1 MVIICSRRG
10 WFLCRTLSS
19 KKLKAHIGKS
29 EMRRGRVKVYISV
42 GFLHISEINKILGK
56 VGITNMAYLTTTG
69 SGQPVLILKEGTTRS
84 RGKEA
89 QRNNIM
95 AARVIGEVLKT
106 TLGPRGMDKMLID
119 SLGDI
124 TITNDG
130 AAILKEID
138 VEHPAAKMMVE
149 IAKTQDDMVGDGTT
163 SAVVLASE
171 LLKRAE
177 ELLEQNI
184 HPTIL
189 VSGFRKASQKAIEV
203 INKTAVPLDIN
214 DRKTLLKVALTS
226 MSSKAIGG
234 AKDHLAE
241 ISIDAVKQIAEQR
254 GEKTIADI
262 DNIQL
267 IKKTGKSLLET
278 ELIQGIIIDKEVVN
292 PGMLKMKENA
302 KIALI
307 DSALEI
313 EKTEISAEIRIKD
326 PTQMKAFLDQEND
339 MMQDMVV
346 KIKASGANVIFCQKG
361 IDDMVQ
367 HFLAKEGIIA
377 ARRVKESD
385 MEKLA
390 RATGGRIISDLD
402 DLKKADLGSAGLVEE
417 RKIGDD
423 KMIFV
428 EKCKDPHSVAILIR
442 AGLERMVD
450 EAERAMTDSL
460 SVVSDVIENSQIVP
474 GGGAIEIEIA
484 KELRKYATKVGGREQ
499 LAVEAF
505 ADAVE
510 VIPRTLAENAGL
522 EPIDILVELRST
534 HDKADGKFTGINV
547 FTGKLQD
554 SVANGVIEPIVV
566 KEQAIKSAAESAAM
580 ILRIDDVITAK
591 APKAPAGGP
600 GGMPGGMGEE

>member
-1 MVIICSRRG
+1 
-10 WFLCRTLSS
+10 
-19 KKLKAHIGKS
+19 
-29 EMRRGRVKVYISV
+29 
-42 GFLHISEINKILGK
+42 
-56 VGITNMAYLTTTG
+56 MAYLTTTG

-95 AARVIGEVLKT
+95 AARVVGEVLNT
-106 TLGPRGMDKMLID
+106 TLGPRGMDKMLVD

-130 AAILKEID
+130 AAILNEID

-163 SAVVLASE
+163 TTVVLASE
-171 LLKRAE
+171 LLKKAE
-177 ELLEQNI
+177 ELLDQNI

-189 VSGFRKASQKAIEV
+189 VSGYRKAAQKAIEIIGKV
-203 INKTAVPLDIN
+203 AVPVDIE
-214 DRKTLLKVALTS
+214 DKKTLLKVALTS
-226 MSSKAIGG
+226 MSSKAVG
-234 AKDHLAE
+234 AAREHLAQ
-241 ISIDAVKQIAEQR
+241 IAIDAVKQIAEKR
-254 GEKTIADI
+254 GDKMIADI

-267 IKKTGKSLLET
+267 VKKTGKSLLET
-278 ELIQGIIIDKEVVN
+278 QLIRGIIVDKEVVH
-292 PGMLKMKENA
+292 PGMPKKKENA
-302 KIALI
+302 KIALL

-313 EKTEISAEIRIKD
+313 EKTEISAEIRIRD
-326 PTQMKAFLDQEND
+326 PSQMKAFLDQETN
-339 MMQDMVV
+339 MMAEMVQ
-346 KIKASGANVIFCQKG
+346 KIKASKADVVFCQKG

-385 MEKLA
+385 MEKLS
-390 RATGGRIISDLD
+390 RATGAKIVSDLE
-402 DLKKADLGSAGLVEE
+402 DLKANDLGMAGIVEE
-417 RKIGDD
+417 RRIGDD

-450 EAERAMTDSL
+450 EAERAMTDAL
-460 SVVSDVIENSQIVP
+460 SVVSDVIENNKIVA
-474 GGGAIEIEIA
+474 GGGAVEIEVA
-484 KELRKYATKVGGREQ
+484 KELRRYATKVGGREQ

-522 EPIDILVELRST
+522 EPIDVLVDLRSA
-534 HDKADGKFTGINV
+534 HEKEDGKYIGIDV
-547 FTGKLQD
+547 FTGKTQNSLD
-554 SVANGVIEPIVV
+554 NGVIEPISV
-566 KEQAIKSAAESAAM
+566 KEQAVKSASESAAM

-591 APKAPAGGP
+591 APKGGPGGP
-600 GGMPGGMGEE
+600 GGMPGGPEGED

>member
-1 MVIICSRRG
+1 
-10 WFLCRTLSS
+10 
-19 KKLKAHIGKS
+19 
-29 EMRRGRVKVYISV
+29 
-42 GFLHISEINKILGK
+42 
-56 VGITNMAYLTTTG
+56 MAYLTTTG
-69 SGQPVLILKEGTTRS
+69 SGQPVLILKEGTSRS

-130 AAILKEID
+130 AAILDEID

-163 SAVVLASE
+163 TAVVLASE
-171 LLKRAE
+171 LLKKAE
-177 ELLEQNI
+177 ELLDQNI

-189 VSGFRKASQKAIEV
+189 VSGYRKAAQKAIE
-203 INKTAVPLDIN
+203 IIGKTAMPVNIE

-226 MSSKAIGG
+226 MSSKAVG
-234 AKDHLAE
+234 AAREHLAE
-241 ISIDAVKQIAEQR
+241 IAIDAVKQITEQR
-254 GEKTIADI
+254 GDKKIADI

-267 IKKTGKSLLET
+267 VKKTGKSLLET
-278 ELIQGIIIDKEVVN
+278 QLVSGIIIDKEVVHS
-292 PGMLKMKENA
+292 GMLKKKENA
-302 KIALI
+302 KIALL

-313 EKTEISAEIRIKD
+313 EKTEISAEIRIRD
-326 PTQMKAFLDQEND
+326 PTQMKAFLDQETN
-339 MMQDMVV
+339 MMQEMAK
-346 KIKASGANVIFCQKG
+346 KIKASKADVVFCQKG

-377 ARRVKESD
+377 ARRIKESD

-390 RATGGRIISDLD
+390 RATGGRITSDLD
-402 DLKKADLGSAGLVEE
+402 DLTAKDLGQAGLVEE

-460 SVVSDVIENSQIVP
+460 SVVSDVIENSKIVA
-474 GGGAIEIEIA
+474 GGGAVEVEVA
-484 KELRKYATKVGGREQ
+484 KELRRYATKVGGREQ

-522 EPIDILVELRST
+522 EPIDIIVELRSA
-534 HDKADGKFTGINV
+534 HEKEDGKHKGVNV
-547 FTGKLQD
+547 FTGKLQN
-554 SVANGVIEPIVV
+554 SLEKGVIEPAVV

-580 ILRIDDVITAK
+580 ILRIDDVIAATK
-591 APKAPAGGP
+591 PKAGGP
-600 GGMPGGMGEE
+600 GGGMPGGPEG

>member
-1 MVIICSRRG
+1 
-10 WFLCRTLSS
+10 
-19 KKLKAHIGKS
+19 
-29 EMRRGRVKVYISV
+29 
-42 GFLHISEINKILGK
+42 
-56 VGITNMAYLTTTG
+56 MAYLTTTAQ
-69 SGQPVLILKEGTTRS
+69 GQPVLILKEGTSRS

-130 AAILKEID
+130 AAILNEIE

-163 SAVVLASE
+163 TAVVLASE
-171 LLKRAE
+171 LLKKAE
-177 ELLEQNI
+177 ELLDQNI

-189 VSGFRKASQKAIEV
+189 VSGYRKAAQKAIET
-203 INKTAVPLDIN
+203 INKTAVPVNIE

-226 MSSKAIGG
+226 MSSKAVG
-234 AKDHLAE
+234 AAREHFAE
-241 ISIDAVKQIAEQR
+241 IAIDADKQITEQR
-254 GEKTIADI
+254 GDKKLADI

-267 IKKTGKSLLET
+267 VKKTGKSLLET
-278 ELIQGIIIDKEVVN
+278 QLVRGIIVDKEVVH
-292 PGMLKMKENA
+292 PGMPKKKENP
-302 KIALI
+302 KIALL

-313 EKTEISAEIRIKD
+313 EKTEISAEIRIRD
-326 PTQMKAFLDQEND
+326 PNQMKAFLDQETN
-339 MMQDMVV
+339 MMKEMAD
-346 KIKASGANVIFCQKG
+346 KIKASKADVVFCQKG

-377 ARRVKESD
+377 ARRIKESD

-390 RATGGRIISDLD
+390 RATGGRIVSDLE
-402 DLKKADLGSAGLVEE
+402 DLKPTDLGAAGLVEE
-417 RKIGDD
+417 RKIGED

-450 EAERAMTDSL
+450 EAERAMTDAL
-460 SVVSDVIENSQIVP
+460 SVVSDVIENNKIVA
-474 GGGAIEIEIA
+474 GGGAAEIEVA

-510 VIPRTLAENAGL
+510 VVPKTLAENAGL
-522 EPIDILVELRST
+522 EPIDVIVDLRSA
-534 HDKADGKFTGINV
+534 HEKEDGKYKGVNV
-547 FTGKLQD
+547 FTGKVQNSLET
-554 SVANGVIEPIVV
+554 GIIEPVVV
-566 KEQAIKSAAESAAM
+566 KEQAIKSAAESASM
-580 ILRIDDVITAK
+580 ILRIDDVIAATK
-591 APKAPAGGP
+591 PKGGP
-600 GGMPGGMGEE
+600 GGGMPPGGPEGEE

>member
-1 MVIICSRRG
+1 
-10 WFLCRTLSS
+10 
-19 KKLKAHIGKS
+19 
-29 EMRRGRVKVYISV
+29 
-42 GFLHISEINKILGK
+42 
-56 VGITNMAYLTTTG
+56 MAYLTTTG

-130 AAILKEID
+130 AAILDEMD

-163 SAVVLASE
+163 TTVVLASE
-171 LLKRAE
+171 LLKKAE
-177 ELLEQNI
+177 ELLDQNI

-189 VSGFRKASQKAIEV
+189 VSGYRKAAQKAIET
-203 INKTAVPLDIN
+203 INKVAVPVDAN

-226 MSSKAIGG
+226 MGSKAVG
-234 AKDHLAE
+234 AAKEHLAE
-241 ISIDAVKQIAEQR
+241 ISIDAIKQITEQR
-254 GEKTIADI
+254 GDRKLADI
-262 DNIQL
+262 ENVQL
-267 IKKTGKSLLET
+267 VKKTGKSLLET
-278 ELIQGIIIDKEVVN
+278 QLISGIIMDKEVVHS
-292 PGMLKMKENA
+292 GMPKKKENA
-302 KIALI
+302 KIALL

-313 EKTEISAEIRIKD
+313 EKTEMSAEIRIRD
-326 PTQMKAFLDQEND
+326 PTQMKAFLDQETN
-339 MMQDMVV
+339 MMKAMVD
-346 KIKASGANVIFCQKG
+346 KIKASKADVVFCQKG

-377 ARRVKESD
+377 ARRIKESD
-385 MEKLA
+385 MEKLS

-402 DLKKADLGSAGLVEE
+402 DLKAKDLGQAGVVEE

-428 EKCKDPHSVAILIR
+428 EKCKDPHSVAVLIR

-460 SVVSDVIENSQIVP
+460 SVVSDVIENNKIVA
-474 GGGAIEIEIA
+474 GGGAAEVEIA
-484 KELRKYATKVGGREQ
+484 KELRKYATTVGGREQ

-505 ADAVE
+505 AEAVE
-510 VIPRTLAENAGL
+510 IIPKTLAENAGL
-522 EPIDILVELRST
+522 EPIDVIVDLRSA
-534 HDKADGKFTGINV
+534 HEKPKGQYKGVNV
-547 FTGKLQD
+547 FNGKVQD
-554 SVANGVIEPIVV
+554 SIEKGVIEPAVV

-580 ILRIDDVITAK
+580 ILRIDDVIAATK
-591 APKAPAGGP
+591 PKEGP
-600 GGMPGGMGEE
+600 GGGMPPGGPPGEY

>member
-1 MVIICSRRG
+1 
-10 WFLCRTLSS
+10 
-19 KKLKAHIGKS
+19 
-29 EMRRGRVKVYISV
+29 
-42 GFLHISEINKILGK
+42 
-56 VGITNMAYLTTTG
+56 MAYLTTTG
-69 SGQPVLILKEGTTRS
+69 SGQPVLILKEGTSRS

-119 SLGDI
+119 SLGAI

-130 AAILKEID
+130 AAILDEID

-171 LLKRAE
+171 LLKKAE
-177 ELLEQNI
+177 ELLDQSI

-189 VSGFRKASQKAIEV
+189 VSGYRKAAQKAIETISKV
-203 INKTAVPLDIN
+203 SVPVKIE

-226 MSSKAIGG
+226 MSSKAVG
-234 AKDHLAE
+234 AAREHLAE
-241 ISIDAVKQIAEQR
+241 IAIDAVKQIAEQR
-254 GEKTIADI
+254 GDKKIADI

-267 IKKTGKSLLET
+267 VKKTGKSLLET
-278 ELIQGIIIDKEVVN
+278 QLVSGIIIDKEIVHS
-292 PGMLKMKENA
+292 GMPKKKENA
-302 KIALI
+302 KIALL

-313 EKTEISAEIRIKD
+313 EKTEMSAEIRIRD
-326 PTQMKAFLDQEND
+326 PTQMKAFLDQETS
-339 MMQDMVV
+339 MMQKMAQ
-346 KIKASGANVIFCQKG
+346 KIKASKADVVFCQKG

-390 RATGGRIISDLD
+390 RATGARITSDLD
-402 DLKKADLGSAGLVEE
+402 DLKKEDLGLAGVVEE

-450 EAERAMTDSL
+450 EAERAMTDAL
-460 SVVSDVIENSQIVP
+460 SVVSDVVENSKIVA
-474 GGGAIEIEIA
+474 GGGAVEVEVA
-484 KELRKYATKVGGREQ
+484 KELRRYATTVGGREQ

-510 VIPRTLAENAGL
+510 VIPKTLAENAGL
-522 EPIDILVELRST
+522 EPIDIIVELRST
-534 HDKADGKFTGINV
+534 HEKEDGKYKGVNV

-554 SVANGVIEPIVV
+554 SIEKGVIEPAVV

-591 APKAPAGGP
+591 SPKGGP
-600 GGMPGGMGEE
+600 GGGMPGGPEGEE

>member
-1 MVIICSRRG
+1 
-10 WFLCRTLSS
+10 
-19 KKLKAHIGKS
+19 
-29 EMRRGRVKVYISV
+29 
-42 GFLHISEINKILGK
+42 
-56 VGITNMAYLTTTG
+56 MAYLTQTQ

-130 AAILKEID
+130 ATILKEID
-138 VEHPAAKMMVE
+138 VEHPAAKMMIE

-163 SAVVLASE
+163 TVVVLASE
-171 LLKRAE
+171 LLKKAE
-177 ELLEQNI
+177 ELLDQKI
-184 HPTIL
+184 HPMVL
-189 VSGFRKASQKAIEV
+189 VAGYRKAAQKAIEIMAKNAVV
-203 INKTAVPLDIN
+203 IDVDDK
-214 DRKTLLKVALTS
+214 KMMMKVALTS
-226 MSSKAIGG
+226 MGSKAVG
-234 AKDHLAE
+234 AAKEHFAE
-241 ISIDAVKQIAEQR
+241 IAIESVKQIAQKNENQI
-254 GEKTIADI
+254 IADI

-267 IKKTGKSLLET
+267 VKKTGKSLIET
-278 ELIQGIIIDKEVVN
+278 QLIRGIIIDKEVVN
-292 PGMLKMKENA
+292 PGMPKKKENA
-302 KIALI
+302 KIALLDI
-307 DSALEI
+307 ALEI
-313 EKTEISAEIRIKD
+313 EKTEMTAEIRIHE
-326 PTQMKAFLDQEND
+326 PNQMKAFLDQED
-339 MMQDMVV
+339 STLKEMVT
-346 KIKASGANVIFCQKG
+346 KIKASGANVVFCQKG

-367 HFLAKEGIIA
+367 HFLSKEGIIA

-390 RATGGRIISDLD
+390 RATGGRISSNLSDL
-402 DLKKADLGSAGLVEE
+402 KAADLGFAGLVEE

-450 EAERAMTDSL
+450 EAERVIIDAL
-460 SVVSDVIENSQIVP
+460 SVISDVIENNKIVA

-484 KELRKYATKVGGREQ
+484 KELRKYSTKVGGRQQ

-510 VIPRTLAENAGL
+510 VIPRTLAENGGL
-522 EPIDILVELRST
+522 EPIDILINLRQV
-534 HDKADGKFTGINV
+534 HDKEDGKYIGINI
-547 FTGKLQD
+547 FTGKLQN
-554 SVANGVIEPIVV
+554 SIENGIIEPIVV
-566 KEQAIKSAAESAAM
+566 KEQAFKSAAESAAM
-580 ILRIDDVITAK
+580 ILRVDDIITGK
-591 APKAPAGGP
+591 SPKGGP
-600 GGMPGGMGEE
+600 AGGMPGGMGEE

>member
-1 MVIICSRRG
+1 
-10 WFLCRTLSS
+10 L
-19 KKLKAHIGKS
+19 
-29 EMRRGRVKVYISV
+29 
-42 GFLHISEINKILGK
+42 
-56 VGITNMAYLTTTG
+56 AYLTQTQ
-69 SGQPVLILKEGTTRS
+69 SGQPVLILKEGTSRS

-106 TLGPRGMDKMLID
+106 TLGPRGMDKMLVD

-163 SAVVLASE
+163 TAVVLASE
-171 LLKRAE
+171 LLKKAE
-177 ELLEQNI
+177 ELLDQNI

-189 VSGFRKASQKAIEV
+189 VSGYRKAAQKAIEIIEKIGV
-203 INKTAVPLDIN
+203 PIDVEDQKTMM
-214 DRKTLLKVALTS
+214 KVALTS
-226 MSSKAIGG
+226 MGSKSVGG
-234 AKDHLAE
+234 AKEHFAE
-241 ISIDAVKQIAEQR
+241 IAIEAVKQIAEKR
-254 GEKTIADI
+254 GDKMIADI

-267 IKKTGKSLLET
+267 VKKTGKSLIET
-278 ELIQGIIIDKEVVN
+278 QLVRGIIVDKEVVH
-292 PGMLKMKENA
+292 PGMPRKKENA
-302 KIALI
+302 KIALL

-313 EKTEISAEIRIKD
+313 EKTEMSAEIRIRD
-326 PTQMKAFLDQEND
+326 PNQMKAFLDQED
-339 MMQDMVV
+339 SMLKDMVT
-346 KIKASGANVIFCQKG
+346 KIKASGADVVFCQKG
-361 IDDMVQ
+361 LDDMVQ
-367 HFLAKEGIIA
+367 HYLSKEGIMA
-377 ARRVKESD
+377 ARRLKESD

-390 RATGGRIISDLD
+390 RATGGRVTSNLN
-402 DLKKADLGSAGLVEE
+402 DLKTADLGFAGLVEE

-450 EAERAMTDSL
+450 EAERAMIDAL
-460 SVVSDVIENSQIVP
+460 SVISDVVENSKIVA
-474 GGGAIEIEIA
+474 GGGAVEIEVA

-505 ADAVE
+505 ADAME
-510 VIPRTLAENAGL
+510 VIPRALAENAGL
-522 EPIDILVELRST
+522 DPIDVLVELRSA
-534 HDKADGKFTGINV
+534 HDKETGKYMGINV
-547 FTGKLQD
+547 FTGKVQNSID
-554 SVANGVIEPIVV
+554 NGVIEPLVV
-566 KEQAIKSAAESAAM
+566 KEQAIKSAAESASM

-591 APKAPAGGP
+591 APKSGPA
-600 GGMPGGMGEE
+600 GGMPGGPEGEE